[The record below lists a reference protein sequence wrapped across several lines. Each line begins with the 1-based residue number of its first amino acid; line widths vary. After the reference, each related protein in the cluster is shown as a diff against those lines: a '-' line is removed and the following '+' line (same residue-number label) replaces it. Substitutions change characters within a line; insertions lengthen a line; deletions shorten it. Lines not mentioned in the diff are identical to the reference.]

1 MQPEFISI
9 KDAAVIFAVNECT
22 IRRAIRKGFICA
34 IRMGEG
40 SKSPYRISRKSID
53 NIHERI
59 LEIHD
64 KISKTK
70 KH

>member
-40 SKSPYRISRKSID
+40 PKSPYRISRRSID
-53 NIHERI
+53 DIHNRILAIHE
-59 LEIHD
+59 LL
-64 KISKTK
+64 SKK
-70 KH
+70 D